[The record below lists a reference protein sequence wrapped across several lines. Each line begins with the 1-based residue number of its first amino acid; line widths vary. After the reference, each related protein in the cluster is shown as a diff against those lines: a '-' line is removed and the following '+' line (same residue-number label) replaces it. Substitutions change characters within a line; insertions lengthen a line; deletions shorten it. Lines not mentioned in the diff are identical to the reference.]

1 MAVVPEPKA
10 SPSHYEGVV
19 AEEYGKLRV
28 IRLNNPKKKNALNPI
43 IYRGLTVFL
52 KEAAD
57 SPDTS
62 IVAITG
68 TGDFYR

>member
-1 MAVVPEPKA
+1 MALVPEPKA
-10 SPSHYEGVV
+10 SPPHYEGVV

-28 IRLNNPKKKNALNPI
+28 IRLNDPKKKNALNPI
-43 IYRGLTVFL
+43 TYKGLTFFL
-52 KEAAD
+52 KEAAEN
-57 SPDTS
+57 PDIS